1 MRRGWGRWR
10 GYADELEEA
19 LRVAGEHLAE
29 TETLSAEA
37 WEKETWARRQAQSIS
52 REMVRRALDIPV
64 LGDLLRTAFT
74 IDSQEALTPPDFIGE
89 PWSGEG
95 HQASLSSVDR
105 AAGRPKVEP
114 VNPQPDEQP
123 PARIRAAERALRARS
138 RSLVVVLD
146 DLVGARNASAVVRTA
161 EALGL
166 QEVHLIQQEGRV
178 SLERTVTMLAE
189 RWLDLFWYQRAE
201 EAIAAFRASGHRIWV
216 ADYAPGSLP
225 LSDLPVSDRMALVF
239 GSEQRGVSPAMRKAA
254 DGFFHLPTAGL
265 TSYVNVSVMAGIALH
280 HVDARMREAGERR
293 PLESEDR
300 EALRRAWYGALAR
313 GDQARAARY
322 LGWADRGVEPAPPK
336 GASAARRNGS
346 VKD

>member
-1 MRRGWGRWR
+1 M
-10 GYADELEEA
+10 
-19 LRVAGEHLAE
+19 AGEHLAE

-178 SLERTVTMLAE
+178 SLVRYLAWTKAIPQLLE
-189 RWLDLFWYQRAE
+189 RWVEATWKVEFLCIEMDLCRQMWL
-201 EAIAAFRASGHRIWV
+201 AS
-216 ADYAPGSLP
+216 
-225 LSDLPVSDRMALVF
+225 
-239 GSEQRGVSPAMRKAA
+239 
-254 DGFFHLPTAGL
+254 
-265 TSYVNVSVMAGIALH
+265 
-280 HVDARMREAGERR
+280 RR
-293 PLESEDR
+293 
-300 EALRRAWYGALAR
+300 RR
-313 GDQARAARY
+313 
-322 LGWADRGVEPAPPK
+322 
-336 GASAARRNGS
+336 
-346 VKD
+346 